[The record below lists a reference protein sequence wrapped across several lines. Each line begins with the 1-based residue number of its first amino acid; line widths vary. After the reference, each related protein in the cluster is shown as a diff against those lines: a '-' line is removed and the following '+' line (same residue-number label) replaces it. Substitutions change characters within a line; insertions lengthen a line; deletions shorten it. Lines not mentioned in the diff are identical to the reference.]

1 MFIEWKKQNLK
12 YMEIPNP
19 VLPIKRTKFKLL
31 PGINEVTDAEWE
43 EMKKHLALEI
53 NSGFLVPFT
62 PKSHSAPGI
71 KSKDASSIIELTSN
85 KAIEMVK
92 NCISADTLN
101 LWLEKETRETVLKE
115 IRLKMEELGIKQEDI
130 VVDDIDL
137 NDLNDETK
145 DSKDKSKKDSK
156 DKSKKDSKKGKDAK
170 DESDDEDS
178 QDEE

>member
-43 EMKKHLALEI
+43 EMKKHLELEI

-62 PKSHSAPGI
+62 PKSHSAPGV
-71 KSKDASSIIELTSN
+71 KSKFASSIIELTSN

-115 IRLKMEELGIKQEDI
+115 IRLKIEELGIKVEE
-130 VVDDIDL
+130 VKVDDIII
-137 NDLNDETK
+137 DENAS
-145 DSKDKSKKDSK
+145 DDEKKED
-156 DKSKKDSKKGKDAK
+156 KKGKKDK
-170 DESDDEDS
+170 KGKSDEDESDEDNKN
-178 QDEE
+178 DEE

>member
-115 IRLKMEELGIKQEDI
+115 IRLKIEELGIKVEP
-130 VVDDIDL
+130 VAVDDVIL
-137 NDLNDETK
+137 DEEGNIV
-145 DSKDKSKKDSK
+145 DENENEV
-156 DKSKKDSKKGKDAK
+156 KGKKAGKKAGKND
-170 DESDDEDS
+170 SDDDDDDKGE
-178 QDEE
+178 